1 MVAVGNARSAAACG
15 REHEEDEEGLSV
27 VISDGCLRPATAQS
41 SSSSSPLRM
50 EALLNEWLWQ
60 DGFLLPPGA
69 RWQDFSARDRLPRPR
84 DLLYTLPLAF
94 VFVALRY
101 VFER

>member
-1 MVAVGNARSAAACG
+1 MMDACAW
-15 REHEEDEEGLSV
+15 RPLSPP
-27 VISDGCLRPATAQS
+27 LPLP
-41 SSSSSPLRM
+41 PLRM

-69 RWQDFSARDRLPRPR
+69 RWQDLSAQDQLPLPR
-84 DLLYTLPLAF
+84 DLLYTLPLAL